1 MRCRAMPYPALRYCT
16 VRCCVVLCRAA
27 SCAVLTLSYR
37 CNFRSIY
44 HTRCWYNRFVRTLLN
59 HKQCTPSSAQ
69 LSNSAAQRSAVR
81 CRAVPCPALQCGAV
95 PCCAVLRCDLFRT
108 YSSTNHQ
115 TPRYRCAVWS
125 CFFFDW
131 LSPLGPHAFVFAN
144 YTRTAHQ
151 TVTLPASTQHST
163 AQRDQLRTS
172 SPWHYQNAS
181 CTKSPASSSCPLHF
195 VVFFLAQA

>member
-27 SCAVLTLSYR
+27 SCAVLILSCR

-115 TPRYRCAVWS
+115 TPGTGVRCGLVS
-125 CFFFDW
+125 F
-131 LSPLGPHAFVFAN
+131 LIG
-144 YTRTAHQ
+144 
-151 TVTLPASTQHST
+151 
-163 AQRDQLRTS
+163 
-172 SPWHYQNAS
+172 
-181 CTKSPASSSCPLHF
+181 CPLS
-195 VVFFLAQA
+195 VLMLLYSQITPELPIRP